1 MVSQGWNGDLAA
13 FELPIYRSIYRSI
26 YQKRGRPMSERHEGD
41 AFGFDFGKW
50 SRRRGRR
57 SRWKVFERGD
67 LKFVI
72 LRLVLDK
79 PMHGYEVM
87 QALEEESCGWYQASP
102 GSVYPTLQMLEDEG
116 FVTSKEEKGKKVY
129 EITDAGREYLDEHGD
144 IVEEIFDRIKTFADR
159 FVGKDTRDLSA
170 SFSRLAQST
179 FESAFDWGTGPDM
192 LRKMADALD
201 RARQEMEDIRK
212 GSKESEQKGPDSKG
226 PDSEAPEADEPT
238 SDDKEDPNP

>member
-1 MVSQGWNGDLAA
+1 M
-13 FELPIYRSIYRSI
+13 
-26 YQKRGRPMSERHEGD
+26 RGKHEGD
-41 AFGFDFGKW
+41 AFGFDFGRW
-50 SRRRGRR
+50 SRRKGRR
-57 SRWKVFERGD
+57 SRWRVFERGD

-72 LRLVLDK
+72 LRLVSDK

-116 FVTSKEEKGKKVY
+116 FVTSREEKGKKVY

-179 FESAFDWGTGPDM
+179 FESAFDSETGADM

-201 RARQEMEDIRK
+201 RARKEMEDIRK
-212 GSKESEQKGPDSKG
+212 GSNEPGQKEPETEEPASK
-226 PDSEAPEADEPT
+226 DEEAPK
-238 SDDKEDPNP
+238 S

>member
-1 MVSQGWNGDLAA
+1 MGGKHD
-13 FELPIYRSIYRSI
+13 
-26 YQKRGRPMSERHEGD
+26 GD
-41 AFGFDFGKW
+41 AFGFDFGRW
-50 SRRRGRR
+50 SRRKGRR
-57 SRWKVFERGD
+57 SRWRVFERGD

-72 LRLVLDK
+72 LRLVSDK

-116 FVTSKEEKGKKVY
+116 LVTSREEEGKKVY

-179 FESAFDWGTGPDM
+179 FESAFDWETGPDM
-192 LRKMADALD
+192 LRRMADALD
-201 RARQEMEDIRK
+201 RARREMEDIRR
-212 GSKESEQKGPDSKG
+212 GSKEPDPKGSNQGGANAEARDAATPETSEPV
-226 PDSEAPEADEPT
+226 SEGEDAPKP
-238 SDDKEDPNP
+238 

>member
-1 MVSQGWNGDLAA
+1 MDDKHSGD
-13 FELPIYRSIYRSI
+13 P
-26 YQKRGRPMSERHEGD
+26 
-41 AFGFDFGKW
+41 FGFDFGRW

-57 SRWKVFERGD
+57 SRWRVFERGD

-72 LRLVLDK
+72 LRLVSDK

-116 FVTSKEEKGKKVY
+116 LVKSREEEGKKVY

-144 IVEEIFDRIKTFADR
+144 IVEEIFGRIKDFADR

-179 FESAFDWGTGPDM
+179 FESAFDWETGPEM

-201 RARQEMEDIRK
+201 RARKEMEDIRK
-212 GSKESEQKGPDSKG
+212 GPKQPDAEED
-226 PDSEAPEADEPT
+226 DSQEPT
-238 SDDKEDPNP
+238 PEESAKKEPSPEENG

>member
-1 MVSQGWNGDLAA
+1 
-13 FELPIYRSIYRSI
+13 
-26 YQKRGRPMSERHEGD
+26 MSERHEGD
-41 AFGFDFGKW
+41 AFGFDFGRW
-50 SRRRGRR
+50 SRRKGRR

-72 LRLVLDK
+72 LRLVSDK

-116 FVTSKEEKGKKVY
+116 FVTSREEQGKKVY
-129 EITDAGREYLDEHGD
+129 EITDAGGEYLDEHGD

-179 FESAFDWGTGPDM
+179 FESAFDWETGPDM

-201 RARQEMEDIRK
+201 RARREMEDIRR
-212 GSKESEQKGPDSKG
+212 GFKEPEKKETDQEGADAKAQNAEEPVSEDEG
-226 PDSEAPEADEPT
+226 APKP
-238 SDDKEDPNP
+238 

>member
-1 MVSQGWNGDLAA
+1 MG
-13 FELPIYRSIYRSI
+13 EKY
-26 YQKRGRPMSERHEGD
+26 EGD

-57 SRWKVFERGD
+57 SRWRVFERGD

-72 LRLVLDK
+72 LRLVSDK

-116 FVTSKEEKGKKVY
+116 FVTSREEEGKKVY
-129 EITDAGREYLDEHGD
+129 EATDAGREYLDEHGD

-201 RARQEMEDIRK
+201 RARREMEDIRK
-212 GSKESEQKGPDSKG
+212 GSKEPDQEEG
-226 PDSEAPEADEPT
+226 DSEKSGQEEPGSKEPPSEDEEARKP
-238 SDDKEDPNP
+238 